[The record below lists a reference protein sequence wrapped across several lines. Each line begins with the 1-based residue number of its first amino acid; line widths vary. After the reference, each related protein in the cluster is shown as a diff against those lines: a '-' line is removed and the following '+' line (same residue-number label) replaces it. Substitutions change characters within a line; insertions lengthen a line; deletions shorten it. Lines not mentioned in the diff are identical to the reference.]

1 MPFPFP
7 FFHAPSARSA
17 KQQMPASSSPKKA
30 SGRKSPSFPSSVKFS
45 ADLTEK
51 LRCKV
56 DHLTWNKRCVR
67 LWEKDHCDT
76 KTFAG
81 VFEVFSKNMKGTESE
96 RLKSLSDLFLLLSQA
111 SELTAE
117 LNELKKMATKDFTSQ
132 LAGLTSLGHE
142 EEREEKESGEGGGGG
157 TYMPTSPSYSPT
169 SPSYSPAPPT
179 FVPTSSEKWEISE
192 KCTDDNCKDTDCKK
206 RHR

>member
-1 MPFPFP
+1 
-7 FFHAPSARSA
+7 
-17 KQQMPASSSPKKA
+17 MPASSSPKKA

-51 LRCKV
+51 LRRKV
-56 DHLTWNKRCVR
+56 DLLTWNKRCVR

-96 RLKSLSDLFLLLSQA
+96 RLKSLSDLFLLLSQG

-142 EEREEKESGEGGGGG
+142 EEREEKESGEG
-157 TYMPTSPSYSPT
+157 TYSPTSPSYSPT
-169 SPSYSPAPPT
+169 SPSYSPTSPSYLPSLPPEWQ
-179 FVPTSSEKWEISE
+179 SSEKCSDE
-192 KCTDDNCKDTDCKK
+192 NCKDTDCKK
-206 RHR
+206 WHG